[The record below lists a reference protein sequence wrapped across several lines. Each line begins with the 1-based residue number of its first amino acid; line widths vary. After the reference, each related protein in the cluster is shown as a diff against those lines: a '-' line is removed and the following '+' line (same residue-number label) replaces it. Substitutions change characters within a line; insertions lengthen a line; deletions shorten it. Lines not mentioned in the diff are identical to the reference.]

1 MEAKASRNPGA
12 IARRRSSFRELL
24 AGLSPGARSNGNGA
38 VHALSPASI
47 KLDRRLEGTDAVA
60 LHRVPLP
67 AGGRIDSL
75 IIGPAGITV
84 VDTSHYGSKVAR
96 VSPGGLR
103 IGRRDRTDLIYGVL
117 GQVAELRE
125 VLADTRYDDVPV
137 EAAIVL
143 SEVEGVPVIESFK
156 HPRILIWGTGWVAMQ
171 ASRPGPL
178 SRRKVNN
185 IAAWIRGSN

>member
-1 MEAKASRNPGA
+1 
-12 IARRRSSFRELL
+12 
-24 AGLSPGARSNGNGA
+24 
-38 VHALSPASI
+38 
-47 KLDRRLEGTDAVA
+47 
-60 LHRVPLP
+60 
-67 AGGRIDSL
+67 
-75 IIGPAGITV
+75 
-84 VDTSHYGSKVAR
+84 

-103 IGRRDRTDLIYGVL
+103 IGRRDRSDLIYGVL

-125 VLADTRYDDVPV
+125 VLADTRYADVPV

-178 SRRKVNN
+178 SRRKVSN
-185 IAAWIRGSN
+185 IAAWIGSN